1 MTPILNRSH
10 LLNSVY
16 FYFLYL
22 FRPGHHHVHIEEGVG
37 QLGLQTLDDGMAKG
51 QVGHKMPIHDV
62 QVEVVCSGIKQ
73 PPLEEKLSYFQI
85 FFCSPVHR
93 PARVFLLYV
102 QYLAG
107 QDAGIRTRVAA
118 TASGML
124 PMSYTQN
131 FN

>member
-1 MTPILNRSH
+1 MKPILNRSH

-51 QVGHKMPIHDV
+51 QVGHKMPVHDV

-73 PPLEEKLSYFQI
+73 PPLEENLSFFQI
-85 FFCSPVHR
+85 FFLFSRSPPH
-93 PARVFLLYV
+93 PGVFTLCTIF
-102 QYLAG
+102 G
-107 QDAGIRTRVAA
+107 WTGCRDSNPSCCDCIRHA
-118 TASGML
+118 TNEL
-124 PMSYTQN
+124 QTK
-131 FN
+131 F

>member
-51 QVGHKMPIHDV
+51 QVGHKMPVHDV

-73 PPLEEKLSYFQI
+73 PPLEEKLSFFQLPFTAPPGCFYFMYNIWQDRMPG
-85 FFCSPVHR
+85 FEPE
-93 PARVFLLYV
+93 LLRLHQACYK
-102 QYLAG
+102 
-107 QDAGIRTRVAA
+107 
-118 TASGML
+118 
-124 PMSYTQN
+124 
-131 FN
+131 